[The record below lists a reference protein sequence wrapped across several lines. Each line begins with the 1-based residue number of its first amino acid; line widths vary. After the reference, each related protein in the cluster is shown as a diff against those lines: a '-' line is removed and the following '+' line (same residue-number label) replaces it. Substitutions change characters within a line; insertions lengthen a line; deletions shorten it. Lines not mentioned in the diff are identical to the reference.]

1 VTSSRSRPQDGGAPP
16 DGDDALLDS
25 VGATLGRLR
34 RRTHMIKV
42 DPPMER
48 KDLSRNIVINIVDE
62 ADGRATVGSVA
73 EQLGV
78 DPSAASRMVSELISP
93 GFVERLA
100 SQRDG
105 RRTVLRLTPDGVALR
120 DRYRRQHRQ
129 AFEHI
134 TRDWPAAER
143 LQFARLLRKY
153 VDSADKL

>member
-1 VTSSRSRPQDGGAPP
+1 
-16 DGDDALLDS
+16 
-25 VGATLGRLR
+25 
-34 RRTHMIKV
+34 MIKV

-48 KDLSRNIVINIVDE
+48 KDLSRNLVINIVDE
-62 ADGRATVGSVA
+62 ADGQATVGSVA

-134 TRDWPAAER
+134 TRDWPPRKGCSSLGCCESTWTPPTSYEDAASPSR
-143 LQFARLLRKY
+143 SQGSRSGQRSVYGGPLG
-153 VDSADKL
+153 